1 MRMKCTQCGEYG
13 RRKPKK
19 KTTTLTWEVTSD
31 ISIDFKPK
39 EPPFFCA
46 MCQSK
51 PPPADFRCM
60 GNNVLGKQ
68 CGHWQKHH
76 SQYCIQHK
84 HQGESK

>member
-1 MRMKCTQCGEYG
+1 MRMKCVQCGEYG
-13 RRKPKK
+13 GRRPRKEVK
-19 KTTTLTWEVTSD
+19 LTWEVTSD
-31 ISIDFKPK
+31 ISIDIKPK

-46 MCQSK
+46 SCQSK
-51 PPPADFRCM
+51 PPPADFKCKGTNRF
-60 GNNVLGKQ
+60 GKQ